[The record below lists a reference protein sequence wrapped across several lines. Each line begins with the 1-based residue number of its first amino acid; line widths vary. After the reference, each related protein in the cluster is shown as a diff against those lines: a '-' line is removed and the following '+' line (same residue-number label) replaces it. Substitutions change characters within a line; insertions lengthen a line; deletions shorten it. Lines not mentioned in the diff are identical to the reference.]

1 MKIAMD
7 AMGGDNA
14 PKVVVEGAML
24 AVSHIPDLEIILVGD
39 QTKNEHYL
47 TNKERISI
55 IHTTEMVHGDE
66 EPIRAYRRKKETS
79 VVLMA
84 KEVKEQR
91 ADACI
96 SVGNTGALA
105 VSGLFSVRRSKGID
119 RPSLSPTLPT
129 TDGGGFLL
137 LDAGANADAN
147 AHNLL
152 QFAIMGSIYSEN
164 VRKTKQPKVGLL
176 NVGTEEGKGSHITKK
191 AYDLMKNAPINF
203 IGNVEARDLLSGVAD
218 VVVTDG
224 FTGNVTL
231 KSIEGT
237 AMHVMKLLKGTLTS
251 SLKAKVAAGLIQK
264 DLHSLKD
271 QLDYSEYGGAALF
284 GLKAPVIKSHV
295 SSDKR
300 AIYQTIQQG
309 CDMIQN
315 NVLETIADTVHHLDE
330 E

>member
-39 QTKNEHYL
+39 KTKIEHYL

-66 EPIRAYRRKKETS
+66 EPIRAYRRKKEAS

-96 SVGNTGALA
+96 SAGNTGALA
-105 VSGLFSVRRSKGID
+105 VSGLFSVGRMKGID
-119 RPSLSPTLPT
+119 RPALSPTLPT

-147 AHNLL
+147 APASSNKNPPPSVVGRFLL
-152 QFAIMGSIYSEN
+152 
-164 VRKTKQPKVGLL
+164 
-176 NVGTEEGKGSHITKK
+176 
-191 AYDLMKNAPINF
+191 
-203 IGNVEARDLLSGVAD
+203 
-218 VVVTDG
+218 
-224 FTGNVTL
+224 
-231 KSIEGT
+231 
-237 AMHVMKLLKGTLTS
+237 
-251 SLKAKVAAGLIQK
+251 
-264 DLHSLKD
+264 
-271 QLDYSEYGGAALF
+271 
-284 GLKAPVIKSHV
+284 
-295 SSDKR
+295 
-300 AIYQTIQQG
+300 
-309 CDMIQN
+309 
-315 NVLETIADTVHHLDE
+315 
-330 E
+330 

>member
-1 MKIAMD
+1 
-7 AMGGDNA
+7 
-14 PKVVVEGAML
+14 ML
-24 AVSHIPDLEIILVGD
+24 AADP
-39 QTKNEHYL
+39 TKIEHYL

-55 IHTTEMVHGDE
+55 IHTTAMVHGDE
-66 EPIRAYRRKKETS
+66 EPGRGYRRKTEAAAVS
-79 VVLMA
+79 MA
-84 KEVKEQR
+84 DAVREQR

-96 SVGNTGALA
+96 SGGNTGALA
-105 VSGLFSVRRSKGID
+105 VSGLFSVGRMKGID
-119 RPSLSPTLPT
+119 RPALSPTLPT

-152 QFAIMGSIYSEN
+152 QFAIMGSIYREN

-176 NVGTEEGKGSHITKK
+176 NVGTEEGKDSNITKK
-191 AYDLMKNAPINF
+191 AYDIMKNAHINI

-264 DLHSLKD
+264 D
-271 QLDYSEYGGAALF
+271 
-284 GLKAPVIKSHV
+284 
-295 SSDKR
+295 
-300 AIYQTIQQG
+300 
-309 CDMIQN
+309 
-315 NVLETIADTVHHLDE
+315 
-330 E
+330 